1 MINTTYGPAGGTI
14 WIRGGEEGT
23 GNLKMKDNY
32 IEKSCHDET
41 IAVFGKGVVDGVL
54 IENNTINFDD
64 TNVEIK
70 SNPVMMYGLE
80 CDEIKNI
87 QLLNNKIKIIANAG
101 FLEIHN
107 ADNFLISGNDF
118 DIISLYDGI
127 TTSYFGSDDYSSNVR
142 FTGNTVKLQ
151 HDKMADDEIF
161 NNIDEISNNNI
172 ELNTNFIFL
181 CANAS
186 KFSNNIININKTLSG
201 DYRVIYRIRGT
212 TLNEDV
218 IFCDNKIYFNE
229 PQDSEISI
237 RLTSLDNSNMNNF
250 SLYILN
256 NSIYGEDVQESNR
269 RYYCYLQDMKDT
281 TPQNIYLKNNNFGMF
296 TQIGLSGNLTNY
308 NFIEE

>member
-1 MINTTYGPAGGTI
+1 
-14 WIRGGEEGT
+14 
-23 GNLKMKDNY
+23 MKDNY

-41 IAVFGKGVVDGVL
+41 IAVFGKGVVDGVI

-64 TNVEIK
+64 TNVEIR
-70 SNPVMMYGLE
+70 SSPVMNYGLGSNK
-80 CDEIKNI
+80 IKNI
-87 QLLNNKIKIIANAG
+87 KLLNNKIKIIANAG
-101 FLEIHN
+101 FLDIHN
-107 ADNFLISGNDF
+107 TDNFLISGNDF
-118 DIISLYDGI
+118 DIISLNDDF
-127 TTSYFGSDDYSSNVR
+127 TCYFGADDLSDVKFIDN
-142 FTGNTVKLQ
+142 NVKLQ
-151 HDKMADDEIF
+151 HNQMADDEIF

-172 ELNTNFIFL
+172 ELNTNFVFL
-181 CANAS
+181 SASAS

-218 IFCDNKIYFNE
+218 MFCDNKIYFNE

-237 RLTSLDNSNMNNF
+237 RLTSLDNSYMNNF

-256 NSIYGEDVQESNR
+256 NSIYGEDVQEGNQ

-296 TQIGLSGNLTNY
+296 TKIGLSGNLTTY

>member
-1 MINTTYGPAGGTI
+1 
-14 WIRGGEEGT
+14 
-23 GNLKMKDNY
+23 MKDNY

-41 IAVFGKGVVDGVL
+41 IAVFGKGVVDGVI

-64 TNVEIK
+64 TNVEIR
-70 SNPVMMYGLE
+70 SNPVMNYGLGSNK
-80 CDEIKNI
+80 IKNI
-87 QLLNNKIKIIANAG
+87 KLLNNKIKIIANAG
-101 FLEIHN
+101 FLEIN
-107 ADNFLISGNDF
+107 NTDNFLISGNDF
-118 DIISLYDGI
+118 DIISLNDDL
-127 TTSYFGSDDYSSNVR
+127 TCYFSADDLSDVKFIDN
-142 FTGNTVKLQ
+142 NVKLQ
-151 HDKMADDEIF
+151 HNQMADDEIF

-172 ELNTNFIFL
+172 ELNTNFVFL
-181 CANAS
+181 SASAS

-218 IFCDNKIYFNE
+218 MFCDNKIYFNE

-237 RLTSLDNSNMNNF
+237 RLTSLDNSYMNNF

-256 NSIYGEDVQESNR
+256 NSIYGEDVQEGNQ

-296 TQIGLSGNLTNY
+296 TKIGLSGNLTTY
-308 NFIEE
+308 NFIEG

>member
-14 WIRGGEEGT
+14 WIRAGEEGT
-23 GNLKMKDNY
+23 GKLKVKNNY

-41 IAVFGKGVVDGVL
+41 IAIFEKGVVDGVI

-70 SNPVMMYGLE
+70 SNPVMMFGLD
-80 CDEIKNI
+80 CDGIKNI

-101 FLEIHN
+101 FAEISN
-107 ADNFLISGNDF
+107 ADNVLISGNDY
-118 DIISLYDGI
+118 DIISLRDGM
-127 TTSYFGSDDYSSNVR
+127 TSYFRADNYSSNVR
-142 FTGNTVKLQ
+142 FIGNTVKLQ

-172 ELNTNFIFL
+172 ELNTNFVFL
-181 CANAS
+181 SANAS

-201 DYRVIYRIRGT
+201 DHRCIYRIRGT
-212 TLNEDV
+212 TLNKD
-218 IFCDNKIYFNE
+218 IFFCDNKIYFNE
-229 PQDSEISI
+229 SQDNEI

-256 NSIYGEDVQESNR
+256 NSIYGEDVQGSNR

-296 TQIGLSGNLTNY
+296 TRIGLSGNLTNY

>member
-1 MINTTYGPAGGTI
+1 
-14 WIRGGEEGT
+14 
-23 GNLKMKDNY
+23 MKNNY
-32 IEKSCHDET
+32 IKKSCHDET
-41 IAVFGKGVVDGVL
+41 IAVFGKGVVDGVI

-64 TNVEIK
+64 TNVKIK
-70 SNPVMMYGLE
+70 SNPVMMFGLE
-80 CDEIKNI
+80 CNEIKNI
-87 QLLNNKIKIIANAG
+87 QLLNNKIKIIANSS
-101 FLEIHN
+101 FLSVHN

-118 DIISLYDGI
+118 DIISLHDNAVY
-127 TTSYFGSDDYSSNVR
+127 YFDANNSKNVR
-142 FTGNTVKLQ
+142 FIGNNVKLQ
-151 HDKMADDEIF
+151 HNQMTEDEIF
-161 NNIDEISNNNI
+161 NNIDEISNNII
-172 ELNTNFIFL
+172 ELNTNFVFL
-181 CANAS
+181 SANVS

-201 DYRVIYRIRGT
+201 DYRVIYRIRAT

-281 TPQNIYLKNNNFGMF
+281 TPQNIYLKNNNFRMF
-296 TQIGLSGNLTNY
+296 TKIGLSGNLTNY